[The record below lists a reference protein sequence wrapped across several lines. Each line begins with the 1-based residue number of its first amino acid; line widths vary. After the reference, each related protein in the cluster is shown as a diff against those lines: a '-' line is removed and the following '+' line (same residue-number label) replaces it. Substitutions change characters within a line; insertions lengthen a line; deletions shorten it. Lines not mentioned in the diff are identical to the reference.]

1 MKLPFAGR
9 PRLIVAILTLWLLAP
24 SFMAAWYI
32 WRQGAPVAHAL
43 GTIALP
49 LLLLAVSLLLVRSL
63 RRLFFIWLP
72 AAFLVPVQSY
82 LTWFFKSVPGAAFI
96 SSVFRAGAEEFTT
109 TLFAFAWVLPLL
121 PLAWFVYVWLVRQL
135 PQDLRRTRT
144 WTKAAAAWAFFYA
157 TFGALTTAGIAE
169 PTKELGLFSPEV
181 LADSFPT
188 GPLWSV
194 ATYLDERGVTYGG
207 VPVTAHAPEEPAL
220 VILIIGETL
229 RADHLGINGY
239 HRQTTPELARI
250 QSELISYSNVSAA
263 ANYTY
268 ISLPYIV
275 TQRVNRG
282 RLDISEVFKAA
293 GFFTAWISN
302 QEYYV
307 YPALAELRQF
317 ANTNWRMSPHYD
329 TELLP
334 QIAACLHQC
343 GDRQFITVH
352 LLGSHFPYD
361 RRYEPKF
368 RRFAPVLG
376 GTPPRFSPQERE
388 RFVNSYDNSVLATD
402 YVVGQII
409 EQARR
414 SGKPAVVAF
423 TADHGENLYDD
434 ERERVLHSGK
444 QATLAEA
451 IVPLVFWAN
460 EPWRR
465 AHAAQWA
472 ALAERRTAP
481 VSHTNIMPTLADLA
495 GVRFKE
501 QDLTQ
506 SLADPT
512 FVPTEKRLIIQ
523 TDGKR
528 VPVQSLR

>member
-32 WRQGAPVAHAL
+32 WRQGAPIAHAL
-43 GTIALP
+43 GTIGLP

-72 AAFLVPVQSY
+72 AAFLVPIQCY

-96 SSVFRAGAEEFTT
+96 SSVFRAGPEEFTT
-109 TLFAFAWVLPLL
+109 TLFAFAWALPLL

-135 PQDLRRTRT
+135 PPELRRTRP
-144 WTKAAAAWAFFYA
+144 WTKAAAAWTFFYGS
-157 TFGALTTAGIAE
+157 FGALTTAGIAE
-169 PTKELGLFSPEV
+169 PTKELGLFAPEV
-181 LADSFPT
+181 IADSFPT

-207 VPVTAHAPEEPAL
+207 VPVTASAPADPAV

-239 HRQTTPELARI
+239 ARQTTPELARI
-250 QSELISYSNVSAA
+250 QDELISYTNVSAG

-268 ISLPYIV
+268 ISMPYIV
-275 TQRVNRG
+275 TQRVGGG

-317 ANTNWRMSPHYD
+317 ANTNWRLSPHYD

-334 QIAACLHQC
+334 QIAACLNQC
-343 GDRQFITVH
+343 GSRQFITVH

-368 RRFAPVLG
+368 RRFTPVLG
-376 GTPPRFSPQERE
+376 DGPPHFSPSERE
-388 RFVNSYDNSVLATD
+388 RFVNSYDNTVLATD
-402 YVVGQII
+402 YVVAQII

-414 SGKPAVVAF
+414 TGKPAVVAF

-434 ERERVLHSGK
+434 ERERILHSGK
-444 QATLAEA
+444 QATRMEA

-460 EPWRR
+460 DAWRR
-465 AHAAQWA
+465 THGAQWQ
-472 ALAERRTAP
+472 ALAARRSLP
-481 VSHTNIMPTLADLA
+481 VAQTSVMPTLTELA
-495 GVRFKE
+495 GVRYTG
-501 QDLTQ
+501 QDETL
-506 SLADPT
+506 SLAHPSFT
-512 FVPTEKRLIIQ
+512 VPHSRLIIQ

-528 VPVQSLR
+528 VPVDTLR